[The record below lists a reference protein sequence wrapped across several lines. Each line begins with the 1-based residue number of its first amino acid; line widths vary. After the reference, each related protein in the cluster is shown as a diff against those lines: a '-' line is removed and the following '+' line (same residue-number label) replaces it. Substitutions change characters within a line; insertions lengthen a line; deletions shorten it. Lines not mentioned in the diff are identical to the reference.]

1 MVWNPT
7 NRTIAQTLRADVYYS
22 GLTSKADKLVAV
34 SQEGGDAHAVPIAAD
49 DTVALS
55 VSLGPR
61 ELTSCAGVSVRHAQP
76 PAARRT

>member
-7 NRTIAQTLRADVYYS
+7 SRTIAQTLRADVYYS
-22 GLTSKADKLVAV
+22 GLTNKANKLVAV
-34 SQEGGDAHAVPIAAD
+34 SQEGGDAHAVPIAVD

-61 ELTSCAGVSVRHAQP
+61 ELTWFVIAEHA
-76 PAARRT
+76 

>member
-7 NRTIAQTLRADVYYS
+7 NRSIVQTLQANLYYS
-22 GLTSKADKLVAV
+22 GLTSKVNKVVTL
-34 SQEGGDAHAVPIAAD
+34 SQEGGNKNAVPIGVD

-61 ELTSCAGVSVRHAQP
+61 ELTWFVIEEHA
-76 PAARRT
+76 